1 MSEAEKGIE
10 QLVEIASKA
19 KKVLNFVR
27 DSGLTEEEI
36 NYFVI
41 MYLTEI
47 YVKKGE
53 KAINTL
59 LDIVKLIA
67 KIYQAIK

>member
-1 MSEAEKGIE
+1 MSEVEKGIE

-36 NYFVI
+36 DYFVI

-47 YVKKGE
+47 YVRKGE

-67 KIYQAIK
+67 KIYQSLK